1 MIPSLEKAFVW
12 LVGYFD
18 KHNLILHFAVSGLR
32 VQLVGSG
39 NAAGSVCGVTK
50 RSISAVFVKFL
61 KKSSLFW
68 RGRKKTGKKNTT
80 DDDGHS
86 INHGLVK
93 AGG

>member
-1 MIPSLEKAFVW
+1 MIPSLEKAFVC

-32 VQLVGSG
+32 VQLGSG

-93 AGG
+93 VGG